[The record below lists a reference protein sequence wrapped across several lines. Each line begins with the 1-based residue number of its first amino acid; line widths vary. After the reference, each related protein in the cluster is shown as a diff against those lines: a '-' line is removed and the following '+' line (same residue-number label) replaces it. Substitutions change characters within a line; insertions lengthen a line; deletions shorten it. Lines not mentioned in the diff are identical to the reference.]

1 MIGTRDTVFAEIRA
15 KIKES
20 NELQEKLSRIR
31 ENAKAQDIDFTKI
44 SEKYFKR

>member
-1 MIGTRDTVFAEIRA
+1 MIRKKNGIFAEIRA